1 MCICRTHRG
10 FNKEHTES
18 STAKFKKVRSTE
30 LCNKKKKTLLKEKKI
45 SPTTVI
51 YSN

>member
-30 LCNKKKKTLLKEKKI
+30 LCNKKKKNTIEGKKNI
-45 SPTTVI
+45 TNNRHI
-51 YSN
+51 